1 MVSSLF
7 SLSCLLMGQLW
18 WKNIVWN
25 ILIIVLNLGPSQ
37 VTAIRTEQKV
47 LDKRL
52 VISPVLSS
60 KEVASKI
67 DLMKNAELGE
77 TSPLDLS
84 YMNQKIRKKKV
95 QFQIKARVE
104 NPANLKRKTNRN
116 MKISHYFCASEQ
128 LWKFYRLV
136 RKWSV
141 LYFTPHWT
149 ASHTHCFVQ
158 WHVGAGSH

>member
-84 YMNQKIRKKKV
+84 YMNQKIRKKK
-95 QFQIKARVE
+95 FSFR
-104 NPANLKRKTNRN
+104 
-116 MKISHYFCASEQ
+116 
-128 LWKFYRLV
+128 
-136 RKWSV
+136 
-141 LYFTPHWT
+141 
-149 ASHTHCFVQ
+149 
-158 WHVGAGSH
+158 

>member
-1 MVSSLF
+1 M
-7 SLSCLLMGQLW
+7 
-18 WKNIVWN
+18 
-25 ILIIVLNLGPSQ
+25 NLGPSQ

-116 MKISHYFCASEQ
+116 MKIS
-128 LWKFYRLV
+128 
-136 RKWSV
+136 
-141 LYFTPHWT
+141 
-149 ASHTHCFVQ
+149 
-158 WHVGAGSH
+158 